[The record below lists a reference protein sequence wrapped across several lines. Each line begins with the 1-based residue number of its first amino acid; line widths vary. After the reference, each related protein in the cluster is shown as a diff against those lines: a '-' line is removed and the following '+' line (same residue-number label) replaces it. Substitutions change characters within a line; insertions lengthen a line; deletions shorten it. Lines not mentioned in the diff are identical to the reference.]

1 MIAMKKEVASK
12 AHSSREDH
20 SVDVEKVL
28 DELPA
33 EARSAVISVLQQ
45 HITTFKGPIPPP
57 EILKKYE
64 EVCPGSPERILK
76 IAEKQIDHRIKIE
89 STIVNRRTLQNL
101 MGQFIGALLV
111 LFLGWIAFRMAMQG
125 YTTLAG
131 VILSTTIISLS
142 VIFVLG
148 KEPKIGNKEQKS

>member
-1 MIAMKKEVASK
+1 
-12 AHSSREDH
+12 
-20 SVDVEKVL
+20 
-28 DELPA
+28 
-33 EARSAVISVLQQ
+33 
-45 HITTFKGPIPPP
+45 
-57 EILKKYE
+57 
-64 EVCPGSPERILK
+64 
-76 IAEKQIDHRIKIE
+76 
-89 STIVNRRTLQNL
+89 

-111 LFLGWIAFRMAMQG
+111 LFLGWIAFRVAMQG